1 MLDKYKR
8 LASVPVG
15 ELRGY
20 KFHLDNLT
28 RIKKLRGHE
37 VIGRV
42 AHALGLREVRLAVRA
57 NNRGVG
63 AGHINAVLLAGAA
76 HAGLGEN
83 ADDIQGLALMLR
95 KRFRVVHRV
104 NNELTGLRIG
114 GLDRGLA
121 RGSVEVGVGVDGCKL
136 VGLSHG

>member
-83 ADDIQGLALMLR
+83 ADDIQGLALFSESDSALFIALTTSLR
-95 KRFRVVHRV
+95 VS
-104 NNELTGLRIG
+104 
-114 GLDRGLA
+114 A
-121 RGSVEVGVGVDGCKL
+121 SVGWIEE
-136 VGLSHG
+136 